1 MKDILKD
8 FVYGRI
14 NLDTMLDR
22 MSAKMEEICQKEI
35 DRIMEKKKKNE

>member
-8 FVYGRI
+8 FIYGRI

-22 MSAKMEEICQKEI
+22 MSSKMEEICQKEI
-35 DRIMEKKKKNE
+35 DKIMEEKMKNE